1 MRSDANTAFG
11 CAMIGERGGTW
22 QVPCIDMPLL
32 GGNGTDSLIGGD
44 GADRLVGGNGN
55 DVMNGGAGGD
65 VFVLGSGFGN
75 DRVNGF
81 DANPD
86 ANGSDFLEL
95 SGLGVTAA
103 NFATRVLITDIG
115 ADTLV
120 TITNSGA
127 IVGGTITLIGI
138 DNMATVTAAD
148 FILA

>member
-32 GGNGTDSLIGGD
+32 GGNGTDSLI
-44 GADRLVGGNGN
+44 
-55 DVMNGGAGGD
+55 GGD

-127 IVGGTITLIGI
+127 IVGGTITLVDI
-138 DNMATVTAAD
+138 DNGAITTAAD